1 MTIAEPR
8 AGDEGIFDMGFN
20 TVRLIEDGGNPTL
33 GVERRTFADRPFTQ
47 HCHRTV
53 LSQAQGKGKT
63 GSAAADNQHITREVR
78 SDIHCLCLIY

>member
-33 GVERRTFADRPFTQ
+33 GVNVEPSLIGPLLSTVTELCSARRRARERPAAPLPIINT
-47 HCHRTV
+47 
-53 LSQAQGKGKT
+53 SQEKSGVVF
-63 GSAAADNQHITREVR
+63 IVFV
-78 SDIHCLCLIY
+78 

>member
-1 MTIAEPR
+1 MTIAESR

-20 TVRLIEDGGNPTL
+20 TVRLIEDGGNPSL

-47 HCHRTV
+47 HGHRTV

-78 SDIHCLCLIY
+78 SGIHCLCLIY